1 METDKI
7 KKVERLYCGIQWY
20 KAKPDSGI
28 YTYLEQLRNGD
39 ENLYMVHRSHPKYG
53 RYYGIANKLQIE
65 KMISKNVYLYEILI
79 SSIRK
84 KVYFD
89 IDIEDKKDKLEEC
102 LKIINDNFPEANIQ
116 VSGSK
121 TEEKISYHIVL
132 SNYYVYDTIILEK
145 FVEQYKSLGFDT
157 NVYKKKTL
165 FKCINQSKTKE
176 NSPIQAYISGNK
188 KLTKH
193 LVLMDFDTDAK
204 NIEELS
210 TMKVLLNNV
219 RETSNRNK
227 LNETQI
233 DLLNINEMDIKHEL
247 PETFDYIN
255 ACALEKLKAIP
266 LNHRKTNNT
275 LNHLVIWKIMVWA
288 KNENITFED
297 FWNWCKQKD
306 STESRKLR
314 YISYYQTA
322 SKYNIPE
329 KFIDTLL
336 LKFYPYLKEDNIQK
350 LYRKMNEINATKEVD
365 SNYLQHSD
373 ISLNTK
379 VSYLNVRMG
388 GNKTGAVIDYIK
400 TNYKEKRVLY
410 IVPRISL
417 ATDIKERMIKENVNF
432 ELYSD
437 ILTKDS
443 MGEFDNLIVCINS
456 LIYLADCKYSLIV
469 IDEIETIWESFSNGA
484 KLLGY
489 KASSI
494 WYLLGRLLKDA
505 DKIIVMD
512 ALMSMKTIN
521 TINQMTN
528 INNESVEIV
537 KLTNGQEPRKYIKYN
552 SKDISGWFDS
562 IKQSILN
569 GEKVFVFMPYKTT
582 YAHTKRDKR
591 TGVQTLVNYL
601 CETCNLIENEDII
614 GYYSE
619 QKEQKSML
627 KDINKIWEKA
637 KCIVANT
644 CISVGNNYS
653 GKDFSKIYI
662 YFSNWV
668 VSREL
673 IQIMYRIRSPI
684 ENTMHIY
691 FEKKNLLLDRY
702 KTHTLELEDDAFK
715 ILKDGLILEDRTDPL
730 TRMHILSKRCNI
742 TLDSEAPETD
752 IKEELDMS
760 SFLISYDKVHD
771 LLDCEFIQIKNN
783 IQNGFVSLLERL
795 KYEKYLLKKKFKED
809 TPDNIIST
817 FWPCPLLINQL
828 KKLNEYNIINK
839 ILDGNGHP
847 DFITFVENHSITDLS
862 ILHIPNHI
870 TNDMIKE
877 LIYLR
882 DGINDRGVYLVSRV
896 INSYFNKRIM
906 YPIKKITRDEKTKE
920 IKDKYKRIYVSSL
933 EKNVIEY
940 EINFDF
946 VYKIMIYK
954 EHIKN
959 KKEESMDEVLIE
971 EYIESDIEE

>member
-28 YTYLEQLRNGD
+28 YVFLENIRNGN
-39 ENLYMVHRSHPKYG
+39 ENIYPMHRYHPKYG
-53 RYYGIANKLQIE
+53 RYYGVATKIQIE
-65 KMISKNVYLYEILI
+65 KMITKNVYLYEIL
-79 SSIRK
+79 SPLLKK

-89 IDIEDKKDKLEEC
+89 IDIKDKKDTLTEC
-102 LKIINDNFPEANIQ
+102 LKIIKENFPEANIQ

-121 TEEKISYHIVL
+121 TDEKISYHIVL
-132 SNYYVYDTIILEK
+132 SNYYVYDTLIIKE
-145 FVEQYKSLGFDT
+145 FVKNYTDLGFDIL
-157 NVYKKKTL
+157 VYNKNNL

-193 LVLMDFDTDAK
+193 LVLMDFDIDAK
-204 NIEELS
+204 NVEELS
-210 TMKVLLNNV
+210 TMKSVLNNV

-266 LNHRKTNNT
+266 LNDRKTNNT

-350 LYRKMNEINATKEVD
+350 LYRKMNEINATKEVN

-417 ATDIKERMIKENVNF
+417 ATDIKERMVKENVNF

-437 ILTKDS
+437 ILTKDA

-521 TINQMTN
+521 TINTMTN
-528 INNESVEIV
+528 ENDVEIV
-537 KLTNGQEPRKYIKYN
+537 KLTFGQEPRKYIKYN
-552 SKDISGWFDS
+552 SKDVSGWIDK

-582 YAHTKRDKR
+582 YEYTKRDKR

-601 CETCNLIENEDII
+601 CETCNLIENQDII

-619 QKEQKSML
+619 QKEQKNML
-627 KDINKIWEKA
+627 KDINEIWEKA

-653 GKDFSKIYI
+653 GKDFSKIFI

-715 ILKDGLILEDRTDPL
+715 ILKDGLILEDRTDPI
-730 TRMHILSKRCNI
+730 TRMNILSKRCNI
-742 TLDSEAPETD
+742 TLDSEAPESD
-752 IKEELDMS
+752 IKEKLDMS
-760 SFLISYDKVHD
+760 SFIISYDKVPD

-795 KYEKYLLKKKFKED
+795 KYEKYLLKKKFQKD
-809 TPDNIIST
+809 TPDDIIKT

-847 DFITFVENHSITDLS
+847 DFITFTENHSITDLS
-862 ILHIPNHI
+862 TLHIPNHI

-877 LIYLR
+877 SFYLKNE
-882 DGINDRGVYLVSRV
+882 INDRGVYLVSRL
-896 INSYFNKRIM
+896 INGYFNKRIM
-906 YPIKKITRDEKTKE
+906 YAVKEKDEKTK
-920 IKDKYKRIYVSSL
+920 KDIYKKIYVNKL
-933 EKNVIEY
+933 NKNVYQY
-940 EINFDF
+940 ELDDDF

-959 KKEESMDEVLIE
+959 KNTEESMDEVLIE